1 MVKIKEIQT
10 DGTYTIYDS
19 NDNSINITKEE
30 FEEIKQYSIDSEYNF
45 LSSEDTQAQRRKNN
59 KSY

>member
-19 NDNSINITKEE
+19 NDNSINITKRE
-30 FEEIKQYSIDSEYNF
+30 FEEIKQYTLIVNIIF
-45 LSSEDTQAQRRKNN
+45 K
-59 KSY
+59 

>member
-45 LSSEDTQAQRRKNN
+45 LSSEDTQAQRRK
-59 KSY
+59 YDA

>member
-19 NDNSINITKEE
+19 NDNTINITKEE

-45 LSSEDTQAQRRKNN
+45 LISEDTQE
-59 KSY
+59 

>member
-19 NDNSINITKEE
+19 
-30 FEEIKQYSIDSEYNF
+30 EYNF
-45 LSSEDTQAQRRKNN
+45 LSSEDTQA
-59 KSY
+59 